1 MDFCCPAARLV
12 VEVVGP
18 AHDDEVQW
26 AYDQRRYAWLEIQGY
41 RVVPIA
47 VQEIDVDIAGV
58 LDRIAAELLQRQEL
72 GFARVRS
79 DGPAPP
85 PPDGGTSPLCG
96 EDYLIFPLQNREGPR
111 GPSRVLPQGWSWS
124 AGAGTP
130 FDAPDCAA

>member
-1 MDFCCPAARLV
+1 VDFCCPAARLV

-26 AYDQRRYAWLEIQGY
+26 AYDQRRFAWLEIQGY

-58 LDRIAAELLQRQEL
+58 LDRIAAELLQGEEL

-79 DGPAPP
+79 DGPA
-85 PPDGGTSPLCG
+85 
-96 EDYLIFPLQNREGPR
+96 
-111 GPSRVLPQGWSWS
+111 GPS
-124 AGAGTP
+124 
-130 FDAPDCAA
+130 AA